1 MSVGR
6 MTVHELAQELGKSPI
21 WVVDELRRDSK
32 REAKHWPFAT
42 CTQSTTGRW
51 SYVIIRAQFQ
61 KWKTGDSPAVDY
73 DRLADMVADRV
84 VERLQFS
91 KGA

>member
-1 MSVGR
+1 MIVDR
-6 MTVHELAQELGKSPI
+6 ITVHELAQQLGKSPT

-32 REAKHWPFAT
+32 REAKQWPFAT
-42 CTQSTTGRW
+42 SKQSKTGRW

-61 KWKTGDSPAVDY
+61 RWKAGDSPAVDY
-73 DRLADMVADRV
+73 ERLADMIADRLV
-84 VERLQFS
+84 KRLGQ